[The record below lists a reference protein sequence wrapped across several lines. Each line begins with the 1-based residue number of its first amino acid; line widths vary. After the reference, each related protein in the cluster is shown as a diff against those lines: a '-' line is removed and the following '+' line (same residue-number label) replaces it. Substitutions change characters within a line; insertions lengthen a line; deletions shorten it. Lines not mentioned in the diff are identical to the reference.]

1 MKTRVYLKYFVHD
14 DTWKQLFASNSS
26 PALLN
31 LICLTIL
38 VIPTTLTQFQPN
50 LEQLMRKNMLKFVLL
65 DNCLILLFSIFS
77 LRSKFGIESL
87 SSLVLSVFQKD
98 KVNFTQNTT
107 VSKTAAVAKDIKS
120 KIKFCWQSLSQN
132 FGTFSC
138 LTKFP
143 ISPQVKPSMIISN
156 KHGLYEMLH
165 ELLIWLTEKS

>member
-87 SSLVLSVFQKD
+87 SSLV
-98 KVNFTQNTT
+98 
-107 VSKTAAVAKDIKS
+107 
-120 KIKFCWQSLSQN
+120 
-132 FGTFSC
+132 
-138 LTKFP
+138 
-143 ISPQVKPSMIISN
+143 
-156 KHGLYEMLH
+156 
-165 ELLIWLTEKS
+165 